1 MEGTTTTS
9 PLPHTGP
16 GRDER
21 IEELVDTLECPV
33 CLDTA
38 DTAPIFQCPEGH
50 LVCEE
55 CNAKMVECPQCG
67 HSLMNARNR
76 TAEAL
81 AVRLTQL
88 RGDRVKAVL
97 PSQAISV
104 TVNNPQKVGK
114 GLFAY
119 VAYRLDKGEN
129 PLWLCCQSVS

>member
-1 MEGTTTTS
+1 MEGTTATS

-129 PLWLCCQSVS
+129 PSCQSVS